1 MQVDCLVLGDFQTNC
16 YVLRSSEA
24 SQRCLLIDPALGAEA
39 LLDFLADKS
48 LEPGHILL
56 THGHGDHI
64 GGLKQLRH
72 KFGPVR
78 TSIGAA
84 DAEMLTSCR
93 KNLSLLMGVALEFDP
108 ADDELTDGQIIEFD
122 GLSLE
127 VLATPGHSPG
137 GVSFYCAAAA
147 TVFSGDALFA
157 GGIGRTDF
165 PGGNSD
171 TLLASI
177 RGRLFSLPDGTEVL
191 PGHGPSTTIG
201 AEKRTNP
208 FCRQV

>member
-16 YVLRSSEA
+16 YVLRSSD
-24 SQRCLLIDPALGAEA
+24 QVRPCLLIDPALGVEP

-56 THGHGDHI
+56 THGHCDHI
-64 GGLKQLRH
+64 GGLDELRQ
-72 KFGPVR
+72 KYGPVR
-78 TSIGAA
+78 TSIDAA
-84 DAEMLTSCR
+84 DADMLTSCR
-93 KNLSLLMGVALEFDP
+93 KNLSLLMGMALKFDP
-108 ADDELTDGQIIEFD
+108 ADDELTDGQVIEFD

-127 VLATPGHSPG
+127 VLSTPGHTPG
-137 GVSFYCAAAA
+137 GVSFYCAAEA

-165 PGGNSD
+165 PGGSAD
-171 TLLASI
+171 VLLESI
-177 RGRLFSLPDGTEVL
+177 RGRLFGLPDRTKVY
-191 PGHGPSTTIG
+191 PGHGPATTIE

-208 FCRQV
+208 FCRQA